1 MDFTIAK
8 SFWVL
13 INGYLNSVL
22 RAVLE
27 DAHLLLLLCI
37 KEELAALE
45 CCGQSEMGL
54 R

>member
-8 SFWVL
+8 SFFVL
-13 INGYLNSVL
+13 IKGYLNSVL

-37 KEELAALE
+37 
-45 CCGQSEMGL
+45 
-54 R
+54 